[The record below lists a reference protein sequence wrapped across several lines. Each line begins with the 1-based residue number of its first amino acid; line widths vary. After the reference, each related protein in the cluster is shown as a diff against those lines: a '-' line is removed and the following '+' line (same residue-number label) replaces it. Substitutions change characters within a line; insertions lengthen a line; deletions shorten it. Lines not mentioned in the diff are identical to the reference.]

1 MGEEIRLPKPRADGP
16 LALEAVLA
24 KRRSIRSFRDVKLE
38 LAHVSQLLWA
48 AQGITGDDGLRAAP
62 SAGAR
67 YPIELYAVLPEGVF
81 RYHPETHSMTQAIDR
96 DIRRELCVAAQ
107 QQESI
112 VEAPLTVAFAVV
124 KTRTQ
129 SRYGKSRGE
138 RYVHLDVGHSAENV
152 LLQAVS
158 LGLGAVPIGAFDDA
172 KVHEVLGLP
181 ADQEALYMIPVG
193 YGT

>member
-1 MGEEIRLPKPRADGP
+1 MEDITTLPKPRTDGQ

-24 KRRSIRSFRDVKLE
+24 KRRSVRSFRDVQLGID
-38 LAHVSQLLWA
+38 HISQLLWA
-48 AQGITGDDGLRAAP
+48 AQGITSDDGLRTAP

-67 YPIELYAVLPEGVF
+67 YPIEMYAVLPEGMF
-81 RYHPETHSMTQAIDR
+81 RYHPTTHTMTRATDGDVRR
-96 DIRRELCVAAQ
+96 DLCEAAL

-112 VEAPLTVAFAVV
+112 VEAPLILVYAVV
-124 KTRTQ
+124 KARTQ
-129 SRYGKSRGE
+129 SRYGKGRGE

-152 LLQAVS
+152 LLQAVG

-181 ADQEALYMIPVG
+181 ADQEVLYMIPVG